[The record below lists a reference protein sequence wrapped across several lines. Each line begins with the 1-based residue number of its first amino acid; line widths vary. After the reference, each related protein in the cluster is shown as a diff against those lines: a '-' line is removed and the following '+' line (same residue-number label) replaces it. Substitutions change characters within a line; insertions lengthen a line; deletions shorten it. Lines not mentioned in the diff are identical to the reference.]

1 MNKITILNK
10 GVHDHVEGGLEIDS
24 TVTLIRGEKNII
36 VDTGWFYTDKKI
48 IDSLKELNLTPDDI
62 DIVVLTHTHIDHTL
76 NTYLFDKALIYAKFA
91 PKYFGQYHDPQNNI
105 LCRADVED
113 GTKLM
118 KGVEILLT
126 PGHTGDSI
134 SVVVDTEQGK
144 IVIAGDAIAEKSL
157 VDLDKKPVEML
168 VYSVEEYEK
177 SRKKIL
183 EIADYIVPGHGDI
196 FKNETK

>member
-1 MNKITILNK
+1 
-10 GVHDHVEGGLEIDS
+10 
-24 TVTLIRGEKNII
+24 
-36 VDTGWFYTDKKI
+36 VDTGWFYANQKI
-48 IDSLKELNLTPDDI
+48 LDSLKELDLTPEDI

-91 PKYFGQYHDPQNNI
+91 PKYSGQYHDPRKNI
-105 LCRADVED
+105 LCRVDLKD

-134 SVVVDTEQGK
+134 SAVVDSKQGK
-144 IVIAGDAIAEKSL
+144 VVIAGDAISEESL
-157 VDLDKKPVEML
+157 TDLNKKPDEML
-168 VYSVEEYEK
+168 VYSLEEYDK

-183 EIADYIVPGHGDI
+183 DIADYIIPGHGDM
-196 FKNETK
+196 FEVKK